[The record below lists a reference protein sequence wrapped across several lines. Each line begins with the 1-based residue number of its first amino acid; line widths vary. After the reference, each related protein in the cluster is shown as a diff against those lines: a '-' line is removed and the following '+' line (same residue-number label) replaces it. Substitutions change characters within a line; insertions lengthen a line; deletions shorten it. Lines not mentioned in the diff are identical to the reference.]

1 LKTVPSRYNQSA
13 ALINMELSFLQN
25 PYGTEATGEVS
36 KVIFEA
42 QASFIGTPLIHRV
55 LLKFSTHSQN
65 SILTGVVSQVTE
77 DMQRLLQKRE
87 QPAASEEL

>member
-1 LKTVPSRYNQSA
+1 LKTVPSKYNQSA
-13 ALINMELSFLQN
+13 ALINIEVSFLQN

-42 QASFIGTPLIHRV
+42 QSSFIGIPLIRKV
-55 LLKFSTHSQN
+55 LLKFSTHSHN
-65 SILTGVVSQVTE
+65 SMLIGIVSQVTE
-77 DMQRLLQKRE
+77 DLQRLLQKIV